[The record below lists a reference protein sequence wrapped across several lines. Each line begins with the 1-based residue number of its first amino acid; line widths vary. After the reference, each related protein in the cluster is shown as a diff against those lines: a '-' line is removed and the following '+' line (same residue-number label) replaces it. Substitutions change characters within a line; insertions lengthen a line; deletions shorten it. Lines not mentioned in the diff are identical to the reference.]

1 MCEVDNFI
9 VKLEIIVY
17 FFRFLTEF
25 LRRSKSFLQ
34 AAANVTTVSIILYCA
49 ALLHNDSS

>member
-25 LRRSKSFLQ
+25 LRSKSFLQ
-34 AAANVTTVSIILYCA
+34 AAANVTTVSIILYCT